1 MAKVFWYCEKW
12 QPGGIQRVQVNLL
25 PYFDPAEIQF
35 DLAFSEDDTALFDE
49 KIRAAGARKLLTL
62 NKRYH
67 SPSRRTLANFLALR
81 RILRDGHYDAVHFN
95 ACHGVE
101 MIYLLWAWAY
111 RVPVRIVH
119 ARNNNIGAGGKGRPI
134 KVLAHQI
141 CKRLFDWM
149 ATVRLANSELSAAWL
164 FRKSD
169 IEKNRVHVLKNGIDA
184 KAFAFNPAGR
194 EQTRKALGLENAF
207 VVGHVGH
214 FSYQKNHAFL
224 LSVFA
229 EIARR
234 EPKAHL
240 LIIGEGDGKAEVQ
253 EQAQRLNVS
262 DKVVF
267 YGATENVPPLLW
279 VMDAF
284 VFPSRFEGCGNALLE
299 AQAAGLPCFASK
311 GVIPQDVAVTPL
323 VRWLALSDH
332 PAQWA
337 EAILANRGKAPRLA
351 HDAEIIQAG
360 YDLSA
365 MADSLK
371 RIYLGASGEEIERA
385 L

>member
-67 SPSRRTLANFLALR
+67 SPGRRTLANFLALR

-111 RVPVRIVH
+111 RVPLRIVH

-184 KAFAFNPAGR
+184 KAFAFNPDGR

-323 VRWLALSDH
+323 MCWLALSDH

-337 EAILANRGKAPRLA
+337 EAILANRGKTPRLA
-351 HDAEIIQAG
+351 HDVEIIQAG

-371 RIYLGASGEEIERA
+371 QIYLRASGAEIESA

>member
-1 MAKVFWYCEKW
+1 MANVFWYCEKW

-25 PYFDPAEIQF
+25 PYFDPKEIQF
-35 DLAFSEDDTALFDE
+35 DLAFSEDDTALFDD

-62 NKRYH
+62 NKRYE
-67 SPSRRTLANFLALR
+67 SPGRRTLTNIFALR
-81 RILRDGHYDAVHFN
+81 KIMREGHYDAAHFN

-101 MIYLLWAWAY
+101 MIYLFWAWAY

-119 ARNNNIGAGGKGRPI
+119 ARNNNIGAGGKSRPV

-141 CKRLFDWM
+141 CKRLFGWT

-164 FRKSD
+164 FSKADRRKG
-169 IEKNRVHVLKNGIDA
+169 RVRILKNGIDA
-184 KAFAFNPAGR
+184 KAFAFDPVGR
-194 EQTRKALGLENAF
+194 EQNRKALELENAF

-234 EPKAHL
+234 EPKARL
-240 LIIGEGDGKAEVQ
+240 LLIGEGDGKAAIQ

-279 VMDAF
+279 AMDAF

-323 VRWLALSDH
+323 VRWLALSDY
-332 PAQWA
+332 PAHWA
-337 EAILANRGKAPRLA
+337 EAILANRGKTPRLA

-360 YDLSA
+360 FDLAA
-365 MADSLK
+365 MANSLK
-371 RIYLGASGEEIERA
+371 RIYLGASGAEI
-385 L
+385 

>member
-67 SPSRRTLANFLALR
+67 SPGRRTLANFLALR

-262 DKVVF
+262 DKVFF

-323 VRWLALSDH
+323 MCWLALSDH

-337 EAILANRGKAPRLA
+337 EAILANRGKTPRLA

-371 RIYLGASGEEIERA
+371 QIYLRASGAEIESA

>member
-67 SPSRRTLANFLALR
+67 SPGRRTLANFLALR

-262 DKVVF
+262 DKVFF

-323 VRWLALSDH
+323 VRWLALSDY

-337 EAILANRGKAPRLA
+337 EAILANRGKTPRLA

-360 YDLSA
+360 FDLAA
-365 MADSLK
+365 MANSLK
-371 RIYLGASGEEIERA
+371 RIYLGASRAEI
-385 L
+385 

>member
-1 MAKVFWYCEKW
+1 MANVFWYCEKW

-25 PYFDPAEIQF
+25 PYFDPVEIQF
-35 DLAFSEDDTALFDE
+35 DLAFSEDDTPLFDE

-67 SPSRRTLANFLALR
+67 NPGRRTLANFLALR
-81 RILRDGHYDAVHFN
+81 RILRDGYYDAVHFN

-149 ATVRLANSELSAAWL
+149 ATVRLANSDLSAQWL

-169 IEKNRVHVLKNGIDA
+169 FEKSRVRVLKNGIDA
-184 KAFAFNPAGR
+184 NAFAFDPVGR

-323 VRWLALSDH
+323 MCWLALSDH

-337 EAILANRGKAPRLA
+337 EAILANRGKTPRLA

-365 MADSLK
+365 MADSLEQ
-371 RIYLGASGEEIERA
+371 IYLRASGAEIESA

>member
-1 MAKVFWYCEKW
+1 MANVFWYCEKW

-25 PYFDPAEIQF
+25 PYFDPKEIQF
-35 DLAFSEDDTALFDE
+35 DLAFSEDDTRLFDK
-49 KIRAAGARKLLTL
+49 KIQAAGARKLPTL
-62 NKRYH
+62 NKRYD
-67 SPSRRTLANFLALR
+67 SPGRRTLANIFALR
-81 RILRDGHYDAVHFN
+81 KIMRDGHYDAAHFN

-101 MIYLLWAWAY
+101 LMYLLWAWMY

-119 ARNNNIGAGGKGRPI
+119 ARNNNIGAGGRSRPF

-141 CKRLFDWM
+141 CKRLFGWM
-149 ATVRLANSELSAAWL
+149 ATVRLANSDLSAQWL

-169 IEKNRVHVLKNGIDA
+169 FEKSRVRVLKNGIDA
-184 KAFAFNPAGR
+184 KAFAFDPVGR
-194 EQTRKALGLENAF
+194 EQIRKALGLENAF

-229 EIARR
+229 EIAER
-234 EPKAHL
+234 EPKARL
-240 LIIGEGDGKAEVQ
+240 LLIGEGDGKAAVR
-253 EQAQRLNVS
+253 EQAQKLNVS
-262 DKVVF
+262 DKVIF

-337 EAILANRGKAPRLA
+337 EAILANRGKTPRLV
-351 HDAEIIQAG
+351 HDTEIIQAG
-360 YDLSA
+360 FDLAA
-365 MADSLK
+365 MADYLK
-371 RIYLGASGEEIERA
+371 RIYLGASRAEI
-385 L
+385 

>member
-1 MAKVFWYCEKW
+1 MANVFWYCEKW

-25 PYFDPAEIQF
+25 PYYDPAEIQF
-35 DLAFSEDDTALFDE
+35 DLAFSEDDTALFDD
-49 KIRAAGARKLLTL
+49 KVRTAGARKLLTL
-62 NKRYH
+62 NKRYD
-67 SPSRRTLANFLALR
+67 SPGRRTLANFFALR
-81 RILRDGHYDAVHFN
+81 KILRDGHYEAVHFN

-101 MIYLLWAWAY
+101 LMYLFWAWVY

-119 ARNNNIGAGGKGRPI
+119 ARNNNIGAGGRSRPV

-141 CKRLFDWM
+141 CKHLFGWM
-149 ATVRLANSELSAAWL
+149 ATDRLANSDLSAQWL

-169 IEKNRVHVLKNGIDA
+169 FEKSRVRILKNGIDA
-184 KAFAFNPAGR
+184 KAFAFDPAGR
-194 EQTRKALGLENAF
+194 EQIRKALGLEDVF

-229 EIARR
+229 EIAER
-234 EPKAHL
+234 EPKARL
-240 LIIGEGDGKAEVQ
+240 LLIGEGDGKAAVR
-253 EQAQRLNVS
+253 EQAQKLNVS
-262 DKVVF
+262 DKVIF

-279 VMDAF
+279 AMDAF

-311 GVIPQDVAVTPL
+311 SVIPQDVAVTPL

-337 EAILANRGKAPRLA
+337 ETILANRGKTPRLA
-351 HDAEIIQAG
+351 HDAEIIKAG
-360 YDLSA
+360 YDLAA

-371 RIYLGASGEEIERA
+371 KKYLRARESEI
-385 L
+385 

>member
-1 MAKVFWYCEKW
+1 MANVFWYCEKW

-25 PYFDPAEIQF
+25 PYFDPKEIQF
-35 DLAFSEDDTALFDE
+35 DLAFSEDDTALFDD

-62 NKRYH
+62 NKRCH
-67 SPSRRTLANFLALR
+67 GPGRRTLTNIFALR
-81 RILRDGHYDAVHFN
+81 KIMREGHYDAAHFN

-101 MIYLLWAWAY
+101 MIYLFWAWAY

-119 ARNNNIGAGGKGRPI
+119 ARNNNIGAGGKSRPV

-141 CKRLFDWM
+141 CKRLFGWM
-149 ATVRLANSELSAAWL
+149 ATDRLANSDLSAQWL

-169 IEKNRVHVLKNGIDA
+169 FEKSRVRVLKNGIDA
-184 KAFAFNPAGR
+184 KAFAFDPVGR
-194 EQTRKALGLENAF
+194 EQNRKALELENAF

-214 FSYQKNHAFL
+214 FSYQKNHEFL

-234 EPKAHL
+234 EPKARL
-240 LIIGEGDGKAEVQ
+240 LLIGEGDGKAAIQ

-267 YGATENVPPLLW
+267 YGATENVQPLLW
-279 VMDAF
+279 AMDAF

-311 GVIPQDVAVTPL
+311 SVIPQDVAVTPL
-323 VRWLALSDH
+323 VRWLALSDY
-332 PAQWA
+332 PAHWA
-337 EAILANRGKAPRLA
+337 EAILANRGKTPRLA

-360 YDLSA
+360 YDLAA
-365 MADSLK
+365 MANSLK
-371 RIYLGASGEEIERA
+371 RIYLGASRAEI
-385 L
+385 